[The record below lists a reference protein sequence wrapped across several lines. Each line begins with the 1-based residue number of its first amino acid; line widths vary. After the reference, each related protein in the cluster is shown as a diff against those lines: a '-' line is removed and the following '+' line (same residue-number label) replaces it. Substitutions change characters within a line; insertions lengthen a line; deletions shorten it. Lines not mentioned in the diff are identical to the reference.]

1 MSLTDDQGVAL
12 EARREMTKESTAA
25 FVEKPGDDLPFD
37 CSADYPLLFSM
48 MSHEKTRTSAL
59 EEEGKLQI
67 LRPKSNEGWI
77 KTLFILDAR
86 ALDLI
91 IFPFTITL
99 LHTSVYTILQEVVY
113 NMDEEGKH
121 ESWGDF
127 FGYVMNATLAF
138 LLVFR
143 LNRAATRYW
152 IGREFWGRVVARVRT
167 IAGEVLTYG
176 AHDRYNREEALRW
189 LAALPLTIMFH
200 IRSEK
205 TLDSPSCYKGVL
217 SKEGLQRID
226 LNENKML
233 FVGEEVRHYLSKIFQ
248 VDAHTPVPLAL
259 TRSQHLNRISLM
271 LDDILDAA
279 GGMERIRG
287 TPLPIVYV
295 SHLRTFLLLQLNLF
309 PYVWG
314 PSWGW
319 ATIAIVALAA
329 FALLGIEASGTN
341 DFLLRCR
348 HVITAAFGL
357 TSTSI
362 SF

>member
-1 MSLTDDQGVAL
+1 MSVTDEQSVAL
-12 EARREMTKESTAA
+12 ESRRELAKEDTA
-25 FVEKPGDDLPFD
+25 FVEKPVDGLPFD

-48 MSHEKTRTSAL
+48 MSHEKTRTAAL
-59 EEEGKLQI
+59 EEEGKLQM
-67 LRPKSNEGWI
+67 LGPKSNEGWI

-91 IFPFTITL
+91 IFPFIITL
-99 LHTSVYTILQEVVY
+99 LHTCIYTVLQEVVY
-113 NMDEEGKH
+113 NGDDAAKH
-121 ESWGDF
+121 DSWGDF

-167 IAGEVLTYG
+167 VAGEVLTYG
-176 AHDRYNREEALRW
+176 GHDRYNREEALRW

-200 IRSEK
+200 IRSER
-205 TLDSPSCYKGVL
+205 TSDSPSCYKGVL
-217 SKEGLQRID
+217 SEEGLQRID

-233 FVGEEVRHYLSKIFQ
+233 FVGEEVRHYLNKIFQ

-259 TRSQHLNRISLM
+259 TRSQHLHRLSLM
-271 LDDILDAA
+271 LDDLLDAG

-287 TPLPIVYV
+287 TPLPMVYV

-319 ATIAIVALAA
+319 ATIVIVALAA
-329 FALLGIEASGTN
+329 FAFLGIEASGTK
-341 DFLLRCR
+341 
-348 HVITAAFGL
+348 GL
-357 TSTSI
+357 PLYCK
-362 SF
+362 